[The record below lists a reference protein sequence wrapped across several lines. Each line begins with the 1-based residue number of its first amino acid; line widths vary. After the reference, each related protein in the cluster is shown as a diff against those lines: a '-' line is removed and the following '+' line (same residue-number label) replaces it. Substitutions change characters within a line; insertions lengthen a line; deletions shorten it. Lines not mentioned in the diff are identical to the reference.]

1 MFIALSAIV
10 LLGAGCGGS
19 SDGTAS
25 SSIEETK
32 ACFASSG
39 YTTSDR
45 PDLGFADVSATTGTT

>member
-45 PDLGFADVSATTGTT
+45 PDPGQRTSAPTTGTT